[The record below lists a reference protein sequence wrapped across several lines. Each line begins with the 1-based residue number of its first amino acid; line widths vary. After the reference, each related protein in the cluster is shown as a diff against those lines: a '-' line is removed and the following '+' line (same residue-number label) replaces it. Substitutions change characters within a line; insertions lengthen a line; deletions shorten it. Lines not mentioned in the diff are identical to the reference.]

1 MHLQNESLFALLT
14 KLPGSQLVPVNFAY
28 ALLTMNL
35 SAVLCN
41 NETLSA
47 PVTKLHSSPLVTI
60 NL

>member
-14 KLPGSQLVPVNFAY
+14 KLLGSQLVPVNFAH

-41 NETLSA
+41 NKTYSA
-47 PVTKLHSSPLVTI
+47 PVTKFHCSPLVTM